1 MSSKKG
7 MYKCVK
13 RMTDEEIKN
22 SPGVN
27 SVLDLFGSN
36 DNRGWAYS
44 KDFKFSYM
52 DSDGELRE
60 QVFRNVCTTDDFIK
74 DSFNEGTAI
83 QPVRILKHD
92 GEWETGFRWWEEKAV
107 VVRRNG
113 RLRPYYSL
121 DGVYNSKTK
130 KIEDMHE
137 IDSSCRLPAWI
148 LKCLPLYNEKVRDGL
163 EKMDSKLLPPSM
175 SLQDCNALRKG
186 INSNYF
192 QSFGMKMK
200 SLKLKGVGER
210 TVPTKTWLR
219 TKDSRPGSKCP
230 SWHPITV
237 TWEGDVCIQEEGIME
252 TKKYSR
258 RIPEKMRYFVPTYE
272 ENYDGLMNFLVNC
285 EEDIEEDTLCYTYF
299 KSIYEDVQI
308 RKRIYHIIPMYNL
321 LTISKSPYD
330 KEGSEVWN
338 NLDQTVIGNI

>member
-1 MSSKKG
+1 MNSRKG
-7 MYKCVK
+7 LYKCVK
-13 RMTDEEIKN
+13 RMTDEEVKN

-27 SVLDLFGSN
+27 SVVGLFGKN
-36 DNRGWAYS
+36 DNGWAYS

-52 DSDGELRE
+52 DSDGELKER
-60 QVFRNVCTTDDFIK
+60 VFRNVCTTDEFVKNI
-74 DSFNEGTAI
+74 FNEGTAI
-83 QPVRILKHD
+83 QPVRILRHD

-121 DGVYNSKTK
+121 DGVYNPKTK

-175 SLQDCNALRKG
+175 SLKDCDSLRKG
-186 INSNYF
+186 INSGYF
-192 QSFGMKMK
+192 QSFDMKLK

-237 TWEGDVCIQEEGIME
+237 SWEGDVCIQEEGIMKM
-252 TKKYSR
+252 KKSSERMQYLA
-258 RIPEKMRYFVPTYE
+258 PTHGDS
-272 ENYDGLMNFLVNC
+272 YDGLMNLLMDC
-285 EEDIEEDTLCYTYF
+285 GRSIEEDTLCYSYF

-308 RKRIYHIIPMYNL
+308 KKRIYHIIPMYNL

>member
-1 MSSKKG
+1 MNSKKG
-7 MYKCVK
+7 LYKCVK
-13 RMTDEEIKN
+13 RMTDEEVKN
-22 SPGVN
+22 SPGVK
-27 SVLDLFGSN
+27 SVVDLFGKN
-36 DNRGWAYS
+36 DRWAYS
-44 KDFKFSYM
+44 KDLKFSYM
-52 DSDGELRE
+52 DSNGDLKE
-60 QVFRNVCTTDDFIK
+60 QVFRNVCTTDEFVK
-74 DSFNEGTAI
+74 DSFNEGTVI

-121 DGVYNSKTK
+121 DGVYNPKTK
-130 KIEDMHE
+130 EIEDMHE
-137 IDSSCRLPAWI
+137 INSSCRLPAWI

-163 EKMDSKLLPPSM
+163 EKMDSKLIPPSLALM
-175 SLQDCNALRKG
+175 DCNALRKG
-186 INSNYF
+186 INSGYF
-192 QSFGMKMK
+192 QSFDMKMK
-200 SLKLKGVGER
+200 SLKLKGIGER

-252 TKKYSR
+252 TKNSR
-258 RIPEKMRYFVPTYE
+258 RNSKEMRYFMPHIE
-272 ENYDGLMNFLVNC
+272 DEKYDGLINLLMDYDG
-285 EEDIEEDTLCYTYF
+285 EIEEDTLCYTYF

-321 LTISKSPYD
+321 LTISKSPFD
-330 KEGSEVWN
+330 KDGSEVWN